1 MIRPSDVEVG
11 APGLMATILA
21 ILLAPLRGRDPR
33 DVLLRRWEKRDDS

>member
-1 MIRPSDVEVG
+1 
-11 APGLMATILA
+11 MATILA